1 MLLQDIEA
9 FVAVAELKSLT
20 KAADKLSITQ
30 SAISRRLQQLES
42 ALGVELLD
50 RTIKPHG
57 LTAVGRRVYEHGVR
71 LLRDRDGLI
80 AITRE
85 STEPTGTIR
94 LGLTHALADIAMFD
108 TVVQLKTTFPALDI
122 AAQTGWSPGLLDMV
136 STGALD
142 AAALLVAAGSDLP
155 NGVEGDLVK
164 RVGVVVVQSRQHPLV
179 DSQSGID
186 ALAEQ
191 KWVLNPLGCGYRAAL
206 ERAMEGR
213 GRRLQLSINTHGTEV
228 QLRLVAAGMGLG
240 LVPRSVIEESALRD
254 QLLVVEVVDFSLEL
268 DARIVRAS
276 HLGNLR
282 QATDVFEASL
292 LKRLSSPRQP

>member
-108 TVVQLKTTFPALDI
+108 TVVQLKTSFPALDI
-122 AAQTGWSPGLLDMV
+122 AAQTGWSPGLLAMV

-164 RVGVVVVQSRQHPLV
+164 RVGVVVVQSRQHPVV
-179 DSQSGID
+179 DSQSDID

-254 QLLVVEVVDFSLEL
+254 QLLVVEVADFSLEL